1 MNGTQFKVLV
11 VEDDVDAREALRVLL
26 ELKGCDALTAANGR
40 EALTRLRRAA
50 ERPRLVILD
59 LRMPVMDGWALR
71 AAMLEDATLAD
82 IPVIVL
88 SGEADIATEA
98 KALQAV
104 AYLEKPLD
112 VRRLSPVLD
121 AFRRRTSGR
130 RKRRAVAAA
139 PA

>member
-11 VEDDVDAREALRVLL
+11 VEDDVEAREALRVLL
-26 ELKGCDALTAANGR
+26 ELEGCDAVTAANGR
-40 EALTRLRRAA
+40 EALARLRRAG
-50 ERPRLVILD
+50 EPPRLVILD

-71 AAMLEDATLAD
+71 AAMLEDATLAE

-88 SGEADIATEA
+88 SGEADAATEA
-98 KALQAV
+98 KALQAA

-112 VRRLSPVLD
+112 VRRLLPVLD
-121 AFRRRTSGR
+121 AFRHRASGR
-130 RKRRAVAAA
+130 RKRNVPAAA